1 MRCAGPNSSVEE
13 ELSVLS
19 DAKWLLAFY
28 ELYQQYA
35 QQGIAGDALANLAK
49 LEGSFGTSHLSL

>member
-1 MRCAGPNSSVEE
+1 MEE
-13 ELSVLS
+13 ELSVLG